1 MSIVNLKAEF
11 GLKYDSSDIG
21 RNIVKFRKQ
30 KKITRNKL
38 AYKAC
43 VDGTSLMRIE
53 RGENSPVLDTLLK
66 IIDGLDISMAEFF
79 RNFTE
84 H

>member
-1 MSIVNLKAEF
+1 MSIVNLKEEF
-11 GLKYDSSDIG
+11 GLKYDSRDIS
-21 RNIVKFRKQ
+21 RNIVKFRKL

-43 VDGTSLMRIE
+43 VDGTVLMRIE
-53 RGENSPVLDTLLK
+53 RGENSPTLDTLLK
-66 IIDGLDISMAEFF
+66 IIDGLDISLAKFF
-79 RNFTE
+79 RDFTE

>member
-1 MSIVNLKAEF
+1 MSIAQLKTEF

-30 KKITRNKL
+30 KKITRHRL

-43 VDGTSLMRIE
+43 VDGTVLMRIE
-53 RGENSPVLDTLLK
+53 RGENSPTLDTLLK
-66 IIDGLDISMAEFF
+66 IIDGLDISLAKFF
-79 RNFTE
+79 RGFTE

>member
-1 MSIVNLKAEF
+1 M
-11 GLKYDSSDIG
+11 KYDSGDIG
-21 RNIVKFRKQ
+21 KKIVEFRKQ
-30 KKITRNKL
+30 KKMTRHKL

-43 VDGTSLMRIE
+43 VDGTALMRIE
-53 RGENSPVLDTLLK
+53 RGENSPTLDTLLK
-66 IIDGLDISMAEFF
+66 IIDGLDISLSDFF